1 MSTWDISPPILERL
15 LSNFNGEKQALVL
28 NNEWLTEKLAAEYL
42 NVSMSMLAKN
52 RCYAKGDEIIP
63 YVRLSK
69 RCIRY
74 NYYQLQS
81 WLDEQIQAFKQE
93 ELL

>member
-1 MSTWDISPPILERL
+1 MESS
-15 LSNFNGEKQALVL
+15 LSNLNEENQAVVL

-42 NVSMSMLAKN
+42 NVSASFLAKN
-52 RCYAKGDEIIP
+52 RCYGQGSEIIP

-81 WLDEQIQAFKQE
+81 WLEEQIQAFKTGDVA
-93 ELL
+93 

>member
-1 MSTWDISPPILERL
+1 LSILRE
-15 LSNFNGEKQALVL
+15 EKQAIAL

-42 NVSMSMLAKN
+42 NVSASFLAKN
-52 RCYAKGDEIIP
+52 RCYAHGDEVIP

-81 WLDEQIQAFKQE
+81 WLDEQIQAFKE
-93 ELL
+93 EEIA

>member
-1 MSTWDISPPILERL
+1 MSILRE
-15 LSNFNGEKQALVL
+15 EKQAIAL

-42 NVSMSMLAKN
+42 NVSASFLAKN
-52 RCYAKGDEIIP
+52 RCYAHGDEVIP

-81 WLDEQIQAFKQE
+81 WLDEQIQAFKE
-93 ELL
+93 EEIA